1 MSDMVDNVIS
11 QVVTKEFT
19 KKVLSNIDVDAL
31 AKELAAEVEKKMKAQ
46 IKTIRPSDFEYII
59 EEILEDLDIN
69 PIKKFMTEVIK
80 ENFS

>member
-19 KKVLSNIDVDAL
+19 KKVLSNIDVDVL